1 MALNK
6 VIIMGRITHHL
17 ELKQT
22 SSGKAVLSFSIAVD
36 RYSKDENEKTADFFN
51 CVAWDKQA
59 EFISKY
65 FDKGRLIAIVGKLQT
80 RSYEGKDG
88 TKKTATEII
97 VDNAEFTGEK
107 PPQAQQQQNYAPAGY
122 AQPPQGAGYAQG
134 YNNGYAPQPQQP
146 VQPPPMP
153 QAGAQNPNGYPS
165 PYMCAPPNTQQ
176 TQNAAEYGEFMVFGG
191 DELGGTPF

>member
-6 VIIMGRITHHL
+6 VILMGRITHHL

-22 SSGKAVLSFSIAVD
+22 TSGKAVLSFSIAVD

-51 CVAWDKQA
+51 CVAWGTQA

-65 FDKGRLIAIVGKLQT
+65 FDKGRLIALVGKLQT
-80 RSYEGKDG
+80 RSYDGKDG
-88 TKKTATEII
+88 AKKTVTEII

-107 PPQAQQQQNYAPAGY
+107 PPQVQQQGYAPAGY

-134 YNNGYAPQPQQP
+134 YSGYAPQAQQP
-146 VQPPPMP
+146 VQPPPVP
-153 QAGAQNPNGYPS
+153 QTPAQNPNGYPS
-165 PYMCAPPNTQQ
+165 PYMCAPPNTQPP
-176 TQNAAEYGEFMVFGG
+176 QNAAEYGEFTVFGG
-191 DELGGTPF
+191 DDLGDVPF

>member
-6 VIIMGRITHHL
+6 VIVMGRITHHL

-22 SSGKAVLSFSIAVD
+22 SSGKVVLSFSIAVD

-80 RSYEGKDG
+80 RSYESKDG

-107 PPQAQQQQNYAPAGY
+107 PPQAQQQNYAPAGY
-122 AQPPQGAGYAQG
+122 AQSPQNAGYAQG
-134 YNNGYAPQPQQP
+134 YNEYALQPQQP
-146 VQPPPMP
+146 VQPPTMS
-153 QAGAQNPNGYPS
+153 QAPAQNFNGYPS
-165 PYMCAPPNTQQ
+165 PYMCVPPNTQQ
-176 TQNAAEYGEFMVFGG
+176 AQNAAQNAAEYGEFMVFGG
-191 DELGGTPF
+191 DEPPF

>member
-65 FDKGRLIAIVGKLQT
+65 FDKGRLIALVGKLQT

-107 PPQAQQQQNYAPAGY
+107 PPQAQQQNYAPAGY

-134 YNNGYAPQPQQP
+134 YSGYAPQTQQP

-153 QAGAQNPNGYPS
+153 QAPAQNPNGYPS

-176 TQNAAEYGEFMVFGG
+176 AQNAAEYGEFMVFGG
-191 DELGGTPF
+191 DDLGGVPF

>member
-6 VIIMGRITHHL
+6 VILMGRITHHL

-22 SSGKAVLSFSIAVD
+22 TSGKAVLSFSIAVD
-36 RYSKDENEKTADFFN
+36 RYSKDENEKTTDFFN
-51 CVAWDKQA
+51 CVAWDRRA

-65 FDKGRLIAIVGKLQT
+65 FDKGRLIALVGKLQT

-88 TKKTATEII
+88 AKKTVTEII
-97 VDNAEFTGEK
+97 VDSAEFTGEK
-107 PPQAQQQQNYAPAGY
+107 PPQAQQQSYAPTGY

-134 YNNGYAPQPQQP
+134 YSGYAPQAQQP
-146 VQPPPMP
+146 VQPPPVP
-153 QAGAQNPNGYPS
+153 QAPAQNPNGYPS

-176 TQNAAEYGEFMVFGG
+176 VQNAAEYSEFMVFGG
-191 DELGGTPF
+191 DGNDGVPF